1 MVTDITGSYYGG
13 RRPLTFGM
21 RPGQF
26 RNTRASIFPSQ
37 TIINNNIGFGGC
49 CNFDYG
55 CDCGNSSN
63 KMNWMDWTMMGGIA
77 LTGIG
82 NILSCFWGGG
92 GGGSK
97 EVEEKSVDT
106 KSLKA
111 DVASYQKAYKDKC
124 SAANVLSN
132 GKILATIN
140 GKPQTF
146 DSLDDFIDALNNADT
161 DTGKPATVT
170 PPPTQNKAS
179 QVAAPRTDGLTNTWD
194 NVNFSGEN
202 ALKIT
207 ALTDP
212 IAENVDFTNATIT
225 YSSDKGTNVSVP
237 KTITIKA
244 NDGKE
249 YVFELCDNK
258 AMNIDGNPRYKC
270 VKSGGTD
277 LSADGMQQEYM
288 LTTDGKFVQ
297 NESTRGTG
305 YNINQNYN
313 TFINNVNR
321 QSYKQVKYNS
331 TTHTQY
337 NIKEG
342 MTADAVLQACLG
354 DSYKNL
360 KDDEKKTLQAQLCT
374 LNPNGMQ
381 GGVVRN
387 LNKLNIILPKT
398 T

>member
-97 EVEEKSVDT
+97 EVEEKPVDT
-106 KSLKA
+106 RSLKA
-111 DVASYQKAYKDKC
+111 DVTSYQKAYKDKC

-170 PPPTQNKAS
+170 NQQTTPPPTQTQTVTTVKAAEVTATPTDENPTSGISKRADFKELIGATYVNTQGNYDPTKGLKVNNNYYKTPTEAYKALTNSDAAQVTSTNTLNNILGNIKGVWDDSATIGDAPNATATLEQNKTYKSGDTIKIGSHTYKISTTTNGYVYLEAQNTSGNNNTQIYQVETYQDGNTTKYRLYQRENIAHGGADQGYNKA
-179 QVAAPRTDGLTNTWD
+179 AFW
-194 NVNFSGEN
+194 
-202 ALKIT
+202 
-207 ALTDP
+207 
-212 IAENVDFTNATIT
+212 
-225 YSSDKGTNVSVP
+225 SSS
-237 KTITIKA
+237 
-244 NDGKE
+244 
-249 YVFELCDNK
+249 
-258 AMNIDGNPRYKC
+258 R
-270 VKSGGTD
+270 
-277 LSADGMQQEYM
+277 
-288 LTTDGKFVQ
+288 
-297 NESTRGTG
+297 
-305 YNINQNYN
+305 
-313 TFINNVNR
+313 
-321 QSYKQVKYNS
+321 
-331 TTHTQY
+331 
-337 NIKEG
+337 
-342 MTADAVLQACLG
+342 
-354 DSYKNL
+354 
-360 KDDEKKTLQAQLCT
+360 
-374 LNPNGMQ
+374 
-381 GGVVRN
+381 
-387 LNKLNIILPKT
+387 
-398 T
+398 